1 MVNVRRHLNNPNDPG
16 STYKQVA
23 TKGSSPTIHKALV
36 IDVILDPLNLTDEQK
51 QNIKDVT
58 QSNKDG
64 ISLGDMMPANTVIGR
79 IVSNEGGQVAQTNLI
94 IMPWFSSHHML
105 PVKPGEIVNILYDD
119 YENTGAQMPFWV
131 SRRSSPGTIEDVNFT
146 HHDRIYDPTQNPGQY
161 ALADRD
167 KTGPDVGGPG
177 FPNGA
182 GTDRS
187 KTIEDDDETGEDAY
201 EAIKKN
207 SEAYGLHETEPV
219 PRFIKKPGDH
229 VLQGSNNTLISLGQ
243 DRNGENDNEDNILK
257 FSGTIDVVVG
267 RGRFLPTSDDEEPT
281 GTAPRVVTNSRGE
294 LETDK
299 SPHRKGFT
307 DRKNNPKEGNPDFE
321 NDAARL
327 YVSMQTKADEKFG
340 LTLNKEG
347 QDAGTSL
354 SLPDLTGE
362 GTINRS
368 HVIGKADHVRLIA
381 RNSEDP
387 AIKGTILLIRE
398 GLPNVDLGYI
408 YINEQGN
415 IQLEGEKLYF
425 GEGTGETEPNVM
437 FTNYKQT
444 ILSLQAQID
453 KLTELIQTA
462 FDAATGN
469 IGAPIPSLKAVGSGK
484 TIANANKANKTIVE
498 DNTLDNQHSL
508 KTFHEPNPNR

>member
-1 MVNVRRHLNNPNDPG
+1 MVNVQRHLNNPNDP
-16 STYKQVA
+16 SSVHKNVA
-23 TKGSSPTIHKALV
+23 TKGSAPTVHKALV

-58 QSNKDG
+58 QSSKDG

-79 IVSNEGGQVAQTNLI
+79 IVSNEGGQNAQTNII
-94 IMPWFSSHHML
+94 IMPWFSSHQML
-105 PVKPGEIVNILYDD
+105 PVKPGEIVNIIYDD

-131 SRRSSPGTIEDVNFT
+131 TRRSSPGTVEDVNFT

-187 KTIEDDDETGEDAY
+187 KTIEDDDVTGEDAY
-201 EAIKKN
+201 ESIKKN
-207 SEAYGLHETEPV
+207 SEAYQLHTTEPV

-229 VLQGSNNTLISLGQ
+229 VLQGSNNTLISMGQ
-243 DRNGENDNEDNILK
+243 DRNGENDNEDNIIK
-257 FSGTIDVVVG
+257 FSGTIDIVAG
-267 RGRFLPTSDDEEPT
+267 RGRIMPISDDEDPKF
-281 GTAPRVVTNSRGE
+281 TAPRVVINSRGE

-307 DRKNNPKEGNPDFE
+307 NRKSNPKEGNPDFD

-340 LTLNKEG
+340 LQLNSDEG
-347 QDAGTSL
+347 L
-354 SLPDLTGE
+354 KLPSLTGE

-368 HVIGKADHVRLIA
+368 HVVAKADHVRLIA
-381 RNSEDP
+381 RNSDDP
-387 AIKGTILLIRE
+387 AIKGTILLVRE
-398 GLPNVDLGYI
+398 GLANVDLGYM
-408 YINEQGN
+408 YIDEQGL
-415 IQLEGEKLYF
+415 IQLESEKLF
-425 GEGTGETEPNVM
+425 LGQATTETEPNIM
-437 FTNYKQT
+437 FTNYKET
-444 ILSLQAQID
+444 ILALQAQID
-453 KLTELIQTA
+453 MLAVTLQTQFAAALTTIPGKETAMAIVYKAPKLLETL
-462 FDAATGN
+462 N
-469 IGAPIPSLKAVGSGK
+469 LP
-484 TIANANKANKTIVE
+484 NKTIVE
-498 DNTLDNQHSL
+498 KNTADDQHSL
-508 KTFHEPNPNR
+508 KTFNEPNPNR